1 MQGIK
6 WTSVNQSWNKDSQL
20 SSINLPRDVSNLLV
34 KTHSWVGNIIDIKI
48 IEHWETNIWALFM
61 RGLTTRIYDLLG
73 ISNINPEVF
82 AQMTDT
88 LSKQRAILFAE
99 AEKSWV
105 WKVVQLDL
113 KPKPDLDNWITLD
126 KAA

>member
-73 ISNINPEVF
+73 ISNINIEVF

>member
-1 MQGIK
+1 VQGIK

>member
-1 MQGIK
+1 MQVIK
-6 WTSVNQSWNKDSQL
+6 WTSIDQSWVSDLQL
-20 SSINLPRDVSNLLV
+20 SGTQLPKDVSNLLI
-34 KTHSWVGNIIDIKI
+34 KTHSWVGNIVNIIDI
-48 IEHWETNIWALFM
+48 ERGETNIWILLI